1 MNREL
6 LSEKLIEAGRR
17 RVPDETVPLGF
28 ESRVMRAL
36 ETAEATDWLNLWA
49 GGLLRASFVCLAL
62 CFAVAGW
69 SSNSAALASSDEYSL
84 GATLEMA
91 MLESIPEAI
100 DPW

>member
-6 LSEKLIEAGRR
+6 LSEKLMEAGRL

-36 ETAEATDWLNLWA
+36 DTPEATDLLNLWA
-49 GGLLRASFVCLAL
+49 GGLLRASFVCMAL

-69 SSNSAALASSDEYSL
+69 SSNAASSVGVENYSL
-84 GATLEMA
+84 GATMEMA